1 MSKKG
6 KSRIT
11 PKQAKLV
18 KALASGATQKEAALE
33 AGYSE
38 NNPDQSAYQAIRQL
52 GRRVPALMDRL
63 GLSEEAL
70 IQKNLV
76 PLLEARETRF
86 FAYRKQTSRTPRAT
100 KKNPTPAPIV
110 ETVQVIDSREVDAL
124 GIRTAALDI
133 AFRLHGSYAPKQI
146 DLDPDESEG
155 YDVIDVSAI
164 PRHG

>member
-6 KSRIT
+6 KKVT

-18 KALASGATQKEAALE
+18 EAIVGGATQKDAAIA
-33 AGYSE
+33 AGYSDK
-38 NNPDQSAYQAIRQL
+38 NPDQSAYQALRQI
-52 GRRVPALMDRL
+52 GRRMPELMDRL
-63 GLSEEAL
+63 GLTEEAL
-70 IQKNLV
+70 IEKNLV

-86 FAYRKQTSRTPRAT
+86 FAYRKQISKTPRAT

-110 ETVQVIDSREVDAL
+110 ETVQVIDSREVVAL

-133 AFRLHGSYAPKQI
+133 AFRLRGSYAPKQI
-146 DLDPDESEG
+146 DFDPDASDG

>member
-6 KSRIT
+6 KSRVT

-18 KALASGATQKEAALE
+18 KSLAAGATQKEAALA
-33 AGYSE
+33 AGYSD
-38 NNPDQSAYQAIRQL
+38 NNPDQSAYQAIRQI
-52 GRRVPALMDRL
+52 GRRMPELMDRL
-63 GLSEEAL
+63 GLTEEAL
-70 IQKNLV
+70 IQNNLV

-86 FAYRKQTSRTPRAT
+86 FAFRKQVSRMPRAT
-100 KKNPTPAPIV
+100 KKNPTPVPIV
-110 ETVQVIDSREVDAL
+110 ETVQVIDSREVEAL

-133 AFRLHGSYAPKQI
+133 AFRLRGSYAPKQI
-146 DLDPDESEG
+146 DLDPDEGEG